1 MNGRLRAHFPPPS
14 PVTPGINY
22 GNFRFS
28 EPRLFPALTVPPFEG
43 IYAILVT
50 DMKFR
55 PRPFRLLYIGETG
68 DLGRDITLQHEK
80 LDDWTREA
88 HGHPLFVA
96 WHTMISASSQQRRSA
111 ELELIN
117 VYRPPCNARI
127 ICPVDFSHA
136 EPMREAE
143 IPA

>member
-22 GNFRFS
+22 GNHRFS
-28 EPRLFPALTVPPFEG
+28 EPRLFPCLSMPPFEG

-55 PRPFRLLYIGETG
+55 PRPFRLLYIGETE
-68 DLGRDITLQHEK
+68 DLSQEVNMRHAK
-80 LDDWTREA
+80 FADWTREA

-96 WHTMISASSQQRRSA
+96 WQTMISASSQQRRST
-111 ELELIN
+111 ELQLIN
-117 VYRPPCNARI
+117 AYQPPCNART
-127 ICPVDFSHA
+127 ICPVDFTHA
-136 EPMREAE
+136 ATIREAE